1 MYGNWIN
8 NIDYYKNEYKKA
20 KPYEHIIINDFFSL
34 DYINKIYENYP
45 KIDNKWHYYNN
56 PIEHKYSFNKF
67 DDNNEIKKMYENL
80 NSEEFINLLKEITNI
95 NDLEKDEYLHGA
107 GLHAYPNNGK
117 LDIHLDYNIHPI
129 TGKERRINLIIYMN
143 KNWKEEYGGNL
154 IFYDEN
160 KNESK
165 IKFCPNFNTAII
177 FRTSDISYHGLP
189 TPIKCP
195 EGKYR
200 KSIAIYYVSSPRENL
215 TKRFKAEFFPQTKQP
230 VNEKLKKL
238 YEIRKQRLITN
249 EDFEDWKNWKNEGNG
264 YW

>member
-1 MYGNWIN
+1 MYGSWIN
-8 NIDYYKNEYKKA
+8 NINNYKNEYKKA
-20 KPYEHIIINDFFSL
+20 KPFEHIIINDFFSL

-45 KIDNKWHYYNN
+45 KIDNNWYYYNN
-56 PIEHKYSFNKF
+56 PIEHKYLLNKF
-67 DDNNEIKKMYENL
+67 DYNNEIKEMYEKL
-80 NSEEFINLLKEITNI
+80 NSNEFINLLKQITDI

-143 KNWKEEYGGNL
+143 KDWKEEYGGNL
-154 IFYDEN
+154 ELYDEERKEN
-160 KNESK
+160 K
-165 IKFCPNFNTAII
+165 IKLCPKFNTAII

-189 TPIKCP
+189 KPIRCP
-195 EGKYR
+195 EGEYR
-200 KSIAIYYVSSPRENL
+200 KSIAIYYVSLPRENL
-215 TKRFKAEFFPQTKQP
+215 KKRFKAEFFPQIEQP

-238 YEIRKQRLITN
+238 YEIRKERLIKD
-249 EDFEDWKNWKNEGNG
+249 EDLKDWNNWKNEGNG